1 MGKRPQQVRLYDPDR
16 GRHGIFVTMAELQ
29 NWAYNISMR
38 TQEGEPYH
46 DANDLMI
53 EAYHKIAEFFDG
65 SKGTYIDIMTGEA
78 RPYPIICTWE
88 DIRNYFGDDYNIRM
102 LGTPLFSRSYNY
114 TDDNDA
120 QWYHICRV
128 FHDRVIRFCKFNN
141 IRYTKLIQTMMIEYN
156 PIADYWTNEK
166 KIDANAP
173 YITIANN
180 KNSTSNYAM
189 NPMVADWN
197 QVAGSVDGADNPMD
211 IHGHNAYKSRADQ
224 DITNK
229 HYTTT
234 YDNAAE
240 SRLESYDEQ
249 SGGTENVLP
258 SSGSFSKREE
268 EGNKGT
274 VSPQDMVIKEF
285 DIAQLWNIV
294 EVFMNDLSKEVY
306 LNVYWDP

>member
-1 MGKRPQQVRLYDPDR
+1 
-16 GRHGIFVTMAELQ
+16 
-29 NWAYNISMR
+29 
-38 TQEGEPYH
+38 
-46 DANDLMI
+46 
-53 EAYHKIAEFFDG
+53 
-65 SKGTYIDIMTGEA
+65 
-78 RPYPIICTWE
+78 
-88 DIRNYFGDDYNIRM
+88 
-102 LGTPLFSRSYNY
+102 
-114 TDDNDA
+114 
-120 QWYHICRV
+120 
-128 FHDRVIRFCKFNN
+128 
-141 IRYTKLIQTMMIEYN
+141 
-156 PIADYWTNEK
+156 
-166 KIDANAP
+166 
-173 YITIANN
+173 
-180 KNSTSNYAM
+180 
-189 NPMVADWN
+189 
-197 QVAGSVDGADNPMD
+197 MD

-234 YDNAAE
+234 YDNTAE